1 MLPNMLLNMLLL
13 RNYFKATI
21 KKNEKGDIT
30 LIQMSLGYIFNI
42 KPVPPTKGLKS
53 FCLIILTYYACEV
66 LPPFLISMLLYDNN

>member
-1 MLPNMLLNMLLL
+1 MLLNMLLL
-13 RNYFKATI
+13 RNYLKATI

-30 LIQMSLGYIFNI
+30 LIRMSLGYIYI

-66 LPPFLISMLLYDNN
+66 LPPSLISMVLYDNN